1 MADVAPEPAPH
12 LDQQAS
18 VDLDDGL
25 GIASPAAPL
34 VEPNQG
40 WIEDD
45 EPTAVATEAV
55 GDVGS
60 LSAEEA
66 AVYVTSEDDAP
77 GLNWDESPGYV
88 DENPA
93 ERPSGF
99 YPEPPAAQP

>member
-1 MADVAPEPAPH
+1 MADLGPDPAAH

-18 VDLDDGL
+18 VDFDDGL
-25 GIASPAAPL
+25 GVGGPAAPL
-34 VEPNQG
+34 VEPDQG

-60 LSAEEA
+60 LSAEES

-88 DENPA
+88 DED
-93 ERPSGF
+93 PS
-99 YPEPPAAQP
+99 